1 MRKKVKVLTIA
12 LATPIH
18 VGVYENDHLIE
29 SITTEGK
36 SSDVLADIFQKLLQQ
51 YDIEALYYA
60 NGPGSFMAIKVAYI
74 FLKTLSIIQNI
85 PLYATDAFSFNANEP
100 IKAIGK
106 LHFVKIQDTIQTQKL
121 QTPSVSVFQL
131 PEKLQDVEFKNENA
145 PMYIIGA
152 V

>member
-12 LATPIH
+12 LASPIH
-18 VGVYENDHLIE
+18 VGVYENDILVE
-29 SITTEGK
+29 SITTEEK
-36 SSDVLADIFQKLLQQ
+36 SSDALAEIFQKLLKK
-51 YDIEALYYA
+51 YEIKTLLYA

-85 PLYATDAFSFNANEP
+85 PLYACDAFSFNENQP
-100 IKAIGK
+100 IKAVGK
-106 LHFVKIQDTIQTQKL
+106 LHFVKIHDTIQTQKL
-121 QTPSVSVFQL
+121 QTPVVSEFSL
-131 PEKLQDVEFKNENA
+131 PQNLQDVEFKKENA